1 MSYYEIVML
10 VHPDH
15 SDQID
20 EIIARQKA
28 TFEERGAKVH
38 RSENWG
44 RMRLAFSIG
53 KKFKAHYIFFHIE
66 ADASAIGLFKEDVQ
80 YNTVILRYFVQK
92 TDYIITDKSPLFRFP
107 EDEDKPE
114 RQRQRVTAHPL
125 EEFNYKNLR
134 ILKESMM
141 ETGRIVPAR
150 TTGRTAAQQRKVS
163 RSIKIARYLA
173 LLPYC
178 DRHK

>member
-1 MSYYEIVML
+1 MNYYEIVLL

-15 SDQID
+15 SEQIA
-20 EIIARQKA
+20 EVIERQKSN
-28 TFEERGAKVH
+28 FEQRGAKTH
-38 RSENWG
+38 RAEDWG

-53 KKFKAHYIFFHIE
+53 KKFKAHYVFFHIE
-66 ADASAIGLFKEDVQ
+66 CDSDVIQMFKDDVQ
-80 YNTVILRYFVQK
+80 FNTAILRYYVERTK
-92 TDYIITDKSPLFRFP
+92 HILSDRSPLFRFP

-114 RQRQRVTAHPL
+114 RQRQHVKPHPL

-134 ILKESMM
+134 LLKESMM

-150 TTGRTAAQQRKVS
+150 TTGRTAQQQRKIS
-163 RSIKIARYLA
+163 KAIKIARFLS